1 MSRAKGTSSRLPT
14 DYYSGDSE
22 GDFSDVEVVAQS
34 SRVPSPDIFGEAFMV
49 TDERNAAKTARKGK
63 KKAEQESKQVEK
75 QKQAERVVAA
85 AAAAREREAS
95 AKIYAKQLLDL
106 KMGRP
111 VPEDVRRMNT
121 CHICGKLDLPP
132 HSMKQCSQKYEEER
146 EARLTALIKHLDDKE
161 ADRQSKSQSEKGE
174 KGGYRNKSHKK
185 RRSHKKH
192 KSYKKRR

>member
-1 MSRAKGTSSRLPT
+1 MSRAKGSSSRLPT

-49 TDERNAAKTARKGK
+49 TGERDAAKTAKKGK
-63 KKAEQESKQVEK
+63 KKAQQKSKQDEK

-85 AAAAREREAS
+85 AAAAREREAR
-95 AKIYAKQLLDL
+95 AKIYAKQLMDL

-111 VPEDVRRMNT
+111 VPDDFRRVHT
-121 CHICGKLDLPP
+121 CHLCGELDFPP
-132 HSMKQCSQKYEEER
+132 HSTQQCSQRYEDDR
-146 EARLTALIKHLDDKE
+146 EARFNALTEFLDAKE
-161 ADRQSKSQSEKGE
+161 AARQSKKGE